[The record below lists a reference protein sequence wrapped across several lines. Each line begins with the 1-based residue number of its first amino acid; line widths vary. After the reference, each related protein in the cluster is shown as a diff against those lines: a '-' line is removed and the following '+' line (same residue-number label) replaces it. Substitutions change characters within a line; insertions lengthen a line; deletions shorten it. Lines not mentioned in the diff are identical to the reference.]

1 MISHV
6 DPWNI
11 SIYHKREGGI
21 EKSTQKITFW
31 HREACQEM
39 ANGDF
44 EEHIFL
50 SAPHSKHGFLFLVRH
65 STLYLYVRIDS

>member
-11 SIYHKREGGI
+11 SIYHKRESGI
-21 EKSTQKITFW
+21 EKSAQKITVW

-39 ANGDF
+39 TSGDF
-44 EEHIFL
+44 EGQICSVRL
-50 SAPHSKHGFLFLVRH
+50 SLKR
-65 STLYLYVRIDS
+65 